1 MTNQQKHR
9 CFGVWF
15 VPSIVIGTALGVM
28 FGNLVWWLAGA
39 IVFGLF
45 ADMTRLRSQPPDE
58 KKNGHDDVA

>member
-9 CFGVWF
+9 YFGAWF

-28 FGNLVWWLAGA
+28 LGNLVWWLTGA

-58 KKNGHDDVA
+58 KKDDHDDIA